1 MLMRM
6 PAAQDWFITQ
16 YPENSITNN
25 NKVLCTIVYF
35 NREVTTKNWTKKI
48 KIKTKVLNGYS
59 DSNANII
66 WLENSY
72 IFWIKIGITLKNQ
85 ISCILISS
93 TNIWTETSTPGI
105 HCRIIF
111 TISGFVADS
120 WVDVTFEL
128 IRSRERL
135 WTF

>member
-35 NREVTTKNWTKKI
+35 NWEVTTKNWTKKI
-48 KIKTKVLNGYS
+48 KIKNKVLNGYS

-72 IFWIKIGITLKNQ
+72 IFWIKIGNNFEKSNKLCT
-85 ISCILISS
+85 SS
-93 TNIWTETSTPGI
+93 SQNIWIETSTPGI
-105 HCRIIF
+105 HYRIIF
-111 TISGFVADS
+111 TISGSVADT
-120 WVDVTFEL
+120 WVDVRIKL
-128 IRSRERL
+128 IRSREWF